1 MPNVLLTESI
11 AIELGATEPWPEGV
25 RLFQQ
30 LEEEQILLPDR
41 ALSRAVQA
49 YLKMCSLEFTLEERF
64 NAEEMSPVSGQLPF
78 IKAGPFVISEM
89 NAIIEFVNKK
99 GITLSSHLDSS
110 QRADLKAHMTLVT
123 NVFLSAELYISWCHQ
138 ETLKNVTQPRFSFPY
153 PWPLNRILFW
163 GKKRSVRK
171 QLESLGWL
179 EKTIEDV
186 LTEVESCCT
195 ALSERLDKSSYF
207 YGEKPT
213 ELDALVYGHVSA
225 ITGTS
230 LPDESL
236 SGILEEYPKLI
247 ELRDRIHKTYF

>member
-11 AIELGATEPWPEGV
+11 AIELGATEPWPEDV

-41 ALSRAVQA
+41 ATSRSVQA
-49 YLKMCSLEFTLEERF
+49 FLKMCSLEFTVEERF
-64 NAEEMSPVSGQLPF
+64 NAEQMSPLHGHLPF
-78 IKAGPFVISEM
+78 IKAGSFVIAEM
-89 NAIIEFVNKK
+89 SSIVDFVSKK

-123 NVFLSAELYISWCHQ
+123 NVFLSAEMYISWCHQ
-138 ETLKNVTQPRFSFPY
+138 ETLRKVTQPRYSFPY
-153 PWPLNRILFW
+153 PWPLDKILFW
-163 GKKRSVRK
+163 NKKRSVRN
-171 QLESLGWL
+171 QLKSLEWL
-179 EKTIEDV
+179 DKSIEDV
-186 LTEVESCCT
+186 LEEVESCCG
-195 ALSERLDKSSYF
+195 ALAERLDKSPYF

-225 ITGTS
+225 ITSTT

-236 SGILEEYPKLI
+236 SGILNEHPKLI
-247 ELRDRIHKTYF
+247 ELCQRINKTYF